1 MLMNQI
7 SDQRILARYSTSPS
21 GPTKNHSLFRGP
33 LPLSFSC
40 TKALSFFPP
49 FPSPSSPSQTP
60 KFQSIVKVD
69 RTWKGQ
75 SSGTARSRNGT
86 SQGKEGGESAE
97 RTRRRGGREGK
108 GQLKISRDRF
118 AGDRARLLQGE
129 LRHLQHSI
137 TFIGG
142 VDQRWR

>member
-1 MLMNQI
+1 MEHGRDKVAGQHEAGM
-7 SDQRILARYSTSPS
+7 
-21 GPTKNHSLFRGP
+21 GP
-33 LPLSFSC
+33 
-40 TKALSFFPP
+40 
-49 FPSPSSPSQTP
+49 P
-60 KFQSIVKVD
+60 KG
-69 RTWKGQ
+69 R
-75 SSGTARSRNGT
+75 
-86 SQGKEGGESAE
+86 KEGGESVDTEA
-97 RTRRRGGREGK
+97 RREGGREGK